1 MKTQRNIFIA
11 FILNLFFAFFELAGG
26 IFTNSVAIMS
36 DALHDLGDAASIGL
50 SFFLEKK
57 SKKEPDDT
65 HSYGYAR
72 YSVLGG
78 VITNLI
84 LVAGSFIVLTGAVE
98 RIINPVS
105 IHKDGMIVFAVVG
118 VLVNLTAAFFTKGGG
133 SFNQKAVN
141 LHLLEDV
148 LGWIAVLLGG
158 FLIKFTNLEIID
170 PLISIAVSLF
180 ILFST
185 CRNLKEA
192 TDLFLEKTPHGI
204 DIEKIKAHIMEI
216 DGIIDVHH
224 IHIWSLD
231 SYSNYATMHIVTNK
245 DTKEIKLKVKHRL
258 EHLSI
263 HHTTLE
269 LEEQDELCQDI
280 CCQTH
285 IHDGCHDTHCHH
297 HHHHHH

>member
-26 IFTNSVAIMS
+26 IFTSSVAIMS

-57 SKKEPDDT
+57 SKKEPDNT

-84 LVAGSFIVLTGAVE
+84 LVAGSFIVLTGAAE

-180 ILFST
+180 ILFSA

-216 DGIIDVHH
+216 DGVIDVHH

-258 EHLSI
+258 DHLSI